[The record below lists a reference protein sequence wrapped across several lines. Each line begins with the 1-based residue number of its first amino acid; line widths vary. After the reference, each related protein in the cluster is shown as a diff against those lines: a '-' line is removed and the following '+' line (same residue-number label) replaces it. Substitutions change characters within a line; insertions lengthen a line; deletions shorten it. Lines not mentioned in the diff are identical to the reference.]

1 MARPTT
7 FKNSRVV
14 SLRIE
19 SDEYENIKQIASL
32 QSTYSGRLVTAN
44 DLIRDACRFVY
55 EDGEQLRE
63 SYRRSREHINKRM
76 SKSYEK

>member
-1 MARPTT
+1 MARPST

-19 SDEYENIKQIASL
+19 DDEYKNIQEIAVL
-32 QSTYSGRLVTAN
+32 QSTYSGKLVTAN
-44 DLIRDACRFVY
+44 DLIRDACKFVY
-55 EDGEQLRE
+55 QDGEQLRE
-63 SYRRSREHINKRM
+63 SFRRSREHINKRM